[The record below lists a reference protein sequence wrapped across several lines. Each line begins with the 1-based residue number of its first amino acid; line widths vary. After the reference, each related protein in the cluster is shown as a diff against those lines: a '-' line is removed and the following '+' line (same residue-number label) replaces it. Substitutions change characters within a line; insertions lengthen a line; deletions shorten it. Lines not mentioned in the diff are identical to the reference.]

1 MASDT
6 DRQSRLKPK
15 TKTFGLKTPYDLYK
29 KLLFDIER
37 LRSSVASANVRYA
50 AFDCAVTANH
60 IVDWVLHFS
69 DDARHFRLTGK
80 NRLDAEGN
88 PKKGIMKGFG
98 KKNKGRLPR
107 LEFCRQIANS
117 VKHVEVTHG
126 PRMPNMVT
134 GAGVRL
140 KPEVAAYAYIIHNDK
155 KSPIIEVFE
164 EMADQWKVFLIEE
177 GFFNPDNE
185 PPDE

>member
-1 MASDT
+1 MNAET
-6 DRQSRLKPK
+6 DRQNRLKPK
-15 TKTFGLKTPYDLYK
+15 TKTFGLETPYDLYK

-37 LRSSVASANVRYA
+37 LQSSVASANVRYA

-69 DDARHFRLTGK
+69 NDAQHFRLTGK
-80 NRLDAEGN
+80 NRLDAKGE
-88 PKKGIMKGFG
+88 PSKGILKGFG
-98 KKNKGRLPR
+98 KINKDRLLA

-117 VKHVEVTHG
+117 VKHVEVTRG
-126 PRMPNMVT
+126 PQMPNMVT

-140 KPEVAAYAYIIHNDK
+140 KPEVAPYAFIIYNDVK
-155 KSPIIEVFE
+155 YPILEVFE
-164 EMADQWKVFLIEE
+164 AMASQWKRFLTEE

-185 PPDE
+185 PDDE